1 MNMKN
6 ILLSFATLL
15 FMSVVFNSC
24 SKSDSPAGVIEEY
37 YAAYRSADID
47 KMIDCTNLP
56 EERIEGERYNLQMMF
71 DSGENFWKKMKVRKL
86 EETIDGDYAT
96 VTGEF
101 TSDGENW
108 KTVTFELVQVNG
120 KWKMDR

>member
-1 MNMKN
+1 MKN
-6 ILLSFATLL
+6 ILLSLAALL
-15 FMSVVFNSC
+15 FMCVAFTSC
-24 SKSDSPAGVIEEY
+24 SGSDSPAGVIEEY

-47 KMIDCTNLP
+47 KMIACTNVP
-56 EERIEGERYNLQMMF
+56 EERIEGERYNMQMMF
-71 DSGENFWKKMKVRKL
+71 DSGENFWKKMKVRNL
-86 EETIDGDYAT
+86 EETIDGDRAT

-108 KTVTFELVQVNG
+108 RTITFQLVQIDG